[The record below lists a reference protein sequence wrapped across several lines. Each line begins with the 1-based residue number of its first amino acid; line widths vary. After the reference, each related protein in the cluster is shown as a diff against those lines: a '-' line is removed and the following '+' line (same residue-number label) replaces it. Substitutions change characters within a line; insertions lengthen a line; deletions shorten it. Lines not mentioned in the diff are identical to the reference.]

1 MGYMKRILM
10 VDDVTTN
17 LKCATEVLKGTY
29 EISTAKSGRQA
40 LISLK
45 ESIPDLI
52 LLDINMPEMSGY
64 EVMEKLKENPDTKDI
79 PIIFLTAET
88 DRESE
93 IKGLKMGAMD
103 FIRKPFEPEIMRSRI
118 DKILQMTEQKKELLN
133 IAQKD
138 GLTDLLNRR
147 YLENMLNKTDAAQ
160 ENGFFMLLDLDNFKQ
175 VNDTFGHVVG
185 DDVLIRFS
193 RVLQEEV
200 ENKDSVCRV
209 GGDEFIVF
217 IAGESDKDKIKNIA
231 RRMIAGVEFEV
242 NDLLADA
249 CDFKLS
255 VSVGIAQKPEDGS
268 NFAELYSASDKALYY
283 VKQNGKRGYHF
294 YNSEDRGKNHEEE
307 NTLIDLLQ
315 LQRLIQEKG
324 QNSGAYRVEYDG
336 FKRIYHFVS
345 RCMERKSQDVQLVL
359 FTVVD
364 NGNAEI
370 EIGRALPAMETLE
383 EAVSKS
389 LRRGDVATKCGN
401 TQYVAILMNAS
412 SENGDLVVRR
422 IRKKFSDLC
431 KDEGLT
437 LEYEMLSVGKREET
451 GK

>member
-1 MGYMKRILM
+1 MKHILM

-17 LKCATEVLKGTY
+17 LKCAAEVLKESY
-29 EISTAKSGRQA
+29 EITTAKSGKQA
-40 LISLK
+40 LLLMK
-45 ESIPDLI
+45 EFIPDLI

-64 EVMEKLKENPDTKDI
+64 EVMEKLKENPDTQDI

-103 FIRKPFEPEIMRSRI
+103 FIRKPFEPEIMCSRI
-118 DKILQMTEQKKELLN
+118 DKILQMTEQKRELIN
-133 IAQKD
+133 IAHKD
-138 GLTDLLNRR
+138 GLTDLINRR
-147 YLENMLNKTDAAQ
+147 YLEGMLDKTDSAM
-160 ENGFFMLLDLDNFKQ
+160 EKGFFILLDLDNFKR
-175 VNDTFGHVVG
+175 VNDIFGHAVG

-193 RVLQEEV
+193 KVLQEEV
-200 ENKDSVCRV
+200 ESKDSVCRV

-217 IAGESDKDKIKNIA
+217 ISGEEDKDKIKSIA
-231 RRMIAGVEFEV
+231 RRMIAGIEFEV
-242 NDLLADA
+242 NDLLSDA

-255 VSVGIAQKPEDGS
+255 VSAGIAQKPEDGS
-268 NFAELYSASDKALYY
+268 TFSELYSAADKALYY

-294 YNSEDRGKNHEEE
+294 FNGEDKGRDYEEE
-307 NTLIDLLQ
+307 NNLINLLQ

-324 QNSGAYRVEYDG
+324 QSSGAYRVEYDG

-359 FTVVD
+359 FTLTD
-364 NGNAEI
+364 KEKNEI
-370 EIGRALPAMETLE
+370 EIGRALPAIETLE

-412 SENGDLVVRR
+412 SENGDLVIRR
-422 IRKKFSDLC
+422 ICKKYAELC
-431 KDEGLT
+431 EDDGLV
-437 LEYEMLSVGKREET
+437 LEHEMVSVGKKE
-451 GK
+451 

>member
-1 MGYMKRILM
+1 MKRILM

-17 LKCATEVLKGTY
+17 LKCAMEVLKGAY
-29 EISTAKSGRQA
+29 EITTAKSGRQA
-40 LISLK
+40 FVLMR
-45 ESIPDLI
+45 EFIPDLI
-52 LLDINMPEMSGY
+52 LLDINMPEMNGY

-118 DKILQMTEQKKELLN
+118 DKILQMTDQKKELLN

-147 YLENMLNKTDAAQ
+147 YLENMLNKTDSAQ
-160 ENGFFMLLDLDNFKQ
+160 EKGFFMLLDLDNFKQ

-217 IAGESDKDKIKNIA
+217 ISGESDKNKIKNIA
-231 RRMIAGVEFEV
+231 RRMIAGIEFEV
-242 NDLLADA
+242 NDLLADT

-255 VSVGIAQKPEDGS
+255 VSVGIAEKPEDGS
-268 NFAELYSASDKALYY
+268 TFPDLYSAADKALYY

-294 YNSEDRGKNHEEE
+294 YNSEDMGKNHEEE
-307 NTLIDLLQ
+307 SNLIDLLQ

-324 QNSGAYRVEYDG
+324 QSSGAYRVEYDG

-364 NGNAEI
+364 NGNFEI
-370 EIGRALPAMETLE
+370 EAGKALLAMETLE
-383 EAVSKS
+383 EAVSTS

-422 IRKKFSDLC
+422 IKKKFTELS
-431 KDEGLT
+431 KDEGIS
-437 LEYEMLSVGKREET
+437 LEYEMVSVGKEKDQEN
-451 GK
+451 K